1 MAKVETN
8 IDNLANEY
16 IKFATMEGKS
26 KLSGDYRTGNFASKQ
41 LENIINLVREDPVIQ
56 CNVIRK
62 ILSSESRRAQS
73 LGAVD
78 ALRLNIFVEEAIHI
92 LEEDSLQHDILGFGS
107 EMALRIW
114 RGEIPGKTL

>member
-1 MAKVETN
+1 MAKLDAN
-8 IDNLANEY
+8 IDSLANEY
-16 IKFATMEGKS
+16 IKFAAMEGES
-26 KLSGDYRTGNFASKQ
+26 KLSGNYRIGNFASKQ
-41 LENIINLVREDPVIQ
+41 LEGIINLAREDPVIL
-56 CNVIRK
+56 CNIIKK